1 MKIINKRI
9 MHVNL
14 LGHFKTI
21 IPSRLQIKLDRLD
34 VLSDN
39 IYGLVLESNI
49 NDEHFHALVELAIVY
64 VVNSDKSKEDIE
76 ASEYKELS
84 QDFLD
89 EYERIYNFF
98 QSKN

>member
-1 MKIINKRI
+1 MKVINKRI

-21 IPSRLQIKLDRLD
+21 TPSILQIKLDRLD

-39 IYGLVLESNI
+39 IYGLVLESHI
-49 NDEHFHALVELAIVY
+49 NDEQFNALVELAIVY
-64 VVNSDKSKEDIE
+64 VVKSDKSKEDIE
-76 ASEYKELS
+76 VSGHKELF

-89 EYERIYNFF
+89 EYKKIYDFF